1 MTQRE
6 IQIIINSNIPSYEKS
21 RLIQELIDAKNAN
34 VKSLKE
40 GGKNER
46 LEPDTIVEIEDKE
59 YYIVIADTPEKRKE
73 GLSKCKNL
81 PEDTGMLFV
90 FDEPSTDYFTMAG
103 TDIDLDIVFMDED
116 GEVLEVHSVEA
127 RDPEPVVCSTPY
139 MFVLEV
145 NINSGIQVGDEMEEE
160 DNDFSEEEKEQISK
174 SKMLVLNSDGDVQYR
189 LEGGERICSMI
200 FTRKLIKTA
209 LKAYKTD
216 SDTYY
221 RKVGE
226 MIFKEFT
233 DQDNRA
239 PQFVSAPK

>member
-1 MTQRE
+1 
-6 IQIIINSNIPSYEKS
+6 
-21 RLIQELIDAKNAN
+21 
-34 VKSLKE
+34 
-40 GGKNER
+40 
-46 LEPDTIVEIEDKE
+46 
-59 YYIVIADTPEKRKE
+59 
-73 GLSKCKNL
+73 
-81 PEDTGMLFV
+81 MLF
-90 FDEPSTDYFTMAG
+90 FFEEPSTYYFTIAD

-127 RDPEPVVCSTPY
+127 RDPEPVVCNSPY

-209 LKAYKTD
+209 LRAYKTD

-221 RKVGE
+221 KKVGE
-226 MIFKEFT
+226 MIFKEL
-233 DQDNRA
+233 DAQDNRPA
-239 PQFVSAPK
+239 AYVQK